1 MKPSREKE
9 TWQRTLVIRIGLLGT
24 QELIGTREVKLDVV
38 NVRLGRLKQYM
49 EPRLAARFPEDCS

>member
-1 MKPSREKE
+1 ME